1 MDQIKI
7 GKFIAKLRK
16 EKNMTQEQLGEKLG
30 VSFKTISKWET
41 GRGLPE
47 LSSLKPLS
55 DILGITI
62 NELLSGEKLQK
73 DIYIDKLEE
82 NMVSTIDYTNKKIV
96 KSYKIIYLLL
106 IILGLLITISSIT
119 IAPAESSWGSVYS
132 AVGITIFIIG
142 IGLNFRYLGA
152 LKQTI
157 IIFITTILVLSILL
171 FSDYVSVKYNNQV
184 PGFRMNIL
192 TRDEIS
198 VYETLF
204 YNAYRYKDN
213 VYIDKHI
220 SIDKLDWN
228 SVLENIKSKT

>member
-1 MDQIKI
+1 MDQVKI

-16 EKNMTQEQLGEKLG
+16 DKNMTQEQLGEKLG

-47 LSSLKPLS
+47 LATLKPLS

-62 NELLSGEKLQK
+62 NELLSGEKIEK
-73 DIYIDKLEE
+73 EKYIDKVEE
-82 NMVSTIDYTNKKIV
+82 NMVNTIDYSRKKII

-106 IILGLLITISSIT
+106 IIFGLFITISAIT
-119 IAPAESSWGSVYS
+119 IAPAESSWGSIYS

-142 IGLNFRYLGA
+142 ISLNFKYLGN

-157 IIFITTILVLSILL
+157 IIFCTTILVLFILL
-171 FSDYVSVKYNNQV
+171 FSNYISVKYNNQV
-184 PGFRMNIL
+184 PRFRINIL
-192 TRDEIS
+192 TGDEIS

-204 YNAYRYKDN
+204 YNAYKYKDN
-213 VYIDKHI
+213 IYIRKHI
-220 SIDKLDWN
+220 PINKLDWN
-228 SVLENIKSKT
+228 NVLENIK